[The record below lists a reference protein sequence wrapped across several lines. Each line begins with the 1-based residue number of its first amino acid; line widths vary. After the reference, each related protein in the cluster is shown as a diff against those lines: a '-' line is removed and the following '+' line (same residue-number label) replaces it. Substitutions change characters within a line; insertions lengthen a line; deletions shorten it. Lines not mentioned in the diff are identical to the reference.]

1 MARVI
6 ESSGRFERFVA
17 DFTSSLLNASAD
29 ALDESIRD
37 GLGQLAYTAGAERS
51 SFARFSEKA
60 GRALTVTHSFG
71 KPAIPTPF
79 RADLVWYLDQ
89 LHRGH
94 CPTLSRLSADLPA
107 EAAVER
113 DVFHAMGIRAHVA
126 VPVFQSGQVWGVI
139 GLSSAREPHPW
150 TADDLLRLRVAGEII
165 ATAMRRCD
173 LEETTRHLR
182 DELTHVARVAA
193 LGDLTVAITHELTQ
207 PLTAIRTNGQATK
220 RLLARGVPTNELADA
235 LTDIVDDS
243 TRAADL
249 IERLA
254 GLFRRREL
262 ARIPVDI
269 NQAIQDFDV
278 IARAES
284 RRRGARLVLRLG
296 ADLPQIMGDV
306 VQLQQ
311 VLLNLVRNAA
321 EAMAGLQP
329 AAREVE
335 ITTLATASGQM
346 TVSVGDSGP
355 PIDDVVFERLFNAFY
370 TTKPDGLGM
379 GLAISRAIVE
389 AHGGRLWAERRP
401 TGGLHVLFT
410 LPAQQNPAA
419 PADLQPEHAEAKPRR
434 GRTLDAPKARRG

>member
-1 MARVI
+1 VGRLI
-6 ESSGRFERFVA
+6 QSSGRFERFVA
-17 DFTSSLLNASAD
+17 DLTSSLLNASAET
-29 ALDESIRD
+29 LDESIRD
-37 GLGQLAYTAGAERS
+37 GLGQVAYAARAERS

-60 GRALTVTHSFG
+60 AGALTVTHSLG

-89 LHRGH
+89 LKRGH
-94 CPTLSRLSADLPA
+94 CPTLSRLSAELPA
-107 EAAVER
+107 GAAVER
-113 DVFHAMGIRAHVA
+113 DVFRAMGIRAHVA
-126 VPVFQSGQVWGVI
+126 VPVFQGGQVWGVI
-139 GLSSAREPHPW
+139 GLSSATEPHPW

-165 ATAMRRCD
+165 AAAMRHRE

-220 RLLARGVPTNELADA
+220 RLLARGVSMNELADV

-262 ARIPVDI
+262 AKIPVDV
-269 NQAIQDFDV
+269 NQAIRDFDL

-284 RRRGARLVLRLG
+284 RRRGSRLVLQLG
-296 ADLPQIMGDV
+296 SDLPKIMGDA
-306 VQLQQ
+306 VQIQQ

-321 EAMAGLQP
+321 EAMAGLP
-329 AAREVE
+329 PPAREVE
-335 ITTLATASGQM
+335 ITTLAAPPGQV

-355 PIDDVVFERLFNAFY
+355 PIDDAVFERLFNAFY
-370 TTKPDGLGM
+370 TTKPNGLGM

-401 TGGLHVLFT
+401 AGGLLVCFT
-410 LPAQQNPAA
+410 LPAQVRPAA
-419 PADLQPEHAEAKPRR
+419 PADALAEDAGAKPRR